1 MKTSN
6 TNTKEQLLK
15 ATLKLISEKGY
26 LGATTREIAQEA
38 GVTELTLFRHFGSK
52 ERLFEELLKSYTF
65 LPLLKELLPEL
76 EGLSCEEALTLI
88 ATRFLLSL
96 KERKSMVRIM
106 YSEVTSY
113 PVRIREV
120 YNKFIDEMRTTLALY
135 FESQQN
141 LDIFRKDMSPDM
153 AARVFLWILVSYF
166 RSEEIMRS
174 AGMKKKAMEK
184 DMGAIIDIF
193 MHGAAMNHNSHLFK
207 GEMP

>member
-1 MKTSN
+1 MKT

-26 LGATTREIAQEA
+26 LGATTREIALEA

-52 ERLFEELLKSYTF
+52 EHLFEELLKSYTF
-65 LPLLKELLPEL
+65 LPMLKGLLPEMEEL
-76 EGLSCEEALTLI
+76 SFEEGLTLI
-88 ATRFLLSL
+88 ASRFLLSL
-96 KERKSMVRIM
+96 KERKSMVKIM
-106 YSEVTSY
+106 YSEITSY
-113 PVRIREV
+113 PEKIKEV
-120 YNKFIDEMRTTLALY
+120 YNKYIDEMRRTLARY

-141 LDIFRKDMSPDM
+141 SGVLRKNMSPEM

-174 AGMKKKAMEK
+174 AGIKKTAMEK
-184 DMGAIIDIF
+184 DVGAIIDIF
-193 MHGAAMNHNSHLFK
+193 IHGASMDHNSNLFK